1 MQTLT
6 MIAQVLAAL
15 SILVLIHE
23 LGHFLA
29 AKLFKIKVDKFYL
42 FFDFLFPVP
51 SLLNFAIFKF
61 KRGDTEYG
69 LGWFPMGGY
78 VQINGMVDENMG
90 NQDLTKPAEPWEF
103 RSKPAWQRFI
113 VMIGGIT
120 MNIILGILIFAF
132 WLKVYKG
139 GYPPMSEVKNGI
151 YAYELGREVG
161 LKTGDKII
169 AVNGKPL
176 ERATDLA
183 SLKIFFG
190 AVLTIERDGK
200 IVTVDLPDEMFQ
212 KFSGAKDRFVA
223 LENYPFYVDSILP
236 ETGAAKAG
244 IQSKDRFLSVNN
256 VAVNSFGAFRE
267 SLLSNK
273 EKTIAIS
280 VLRGDDT
287 LKLNALVTKEATL
300 GFIPKVQEGYEI
312 AVKPYTIAEAFYYGT
327 KDGFEAIYFNAVG
340 LGKIFTGKVKASESV
355 QSPIGIA
362 QIYGGKWQ
370 WDRFWY
376 LTGLISFILAF
387 MNILPIP
394 ALDGGHVVFIII
406 EVIQGKPV
414 SEKVLEW
421 AQMAGMVLLLGLMVF
436 AFGNDIYK
444 ELIK

>member
-1 MQTLT
+1 MEQ
-6 MIAQVLAAL
+6 
-15 SILVLIHE
+15 LVMAGQLLLGLGLLVFIHE
-23 LGHFLA
+23 LGHYLA
-29 AKLFKIKVDKFYL
+29 ARAFGIRVEKFYI
-42 FFDFLFPVP
+42 FFDFGGYK
-51 SLLNFAIFKF
+51 IFSKQI
-61 KRGDTEYG
+61 GETEYG
-69 LGWFPMGGY
+69 IGWFPLGGY
-78 VQINGMVDENMG
+78 VKIAGMIDESVDKEFLNRA
-90 NQDLTKPAEPWEF
+90 PEPWEF

-244 IQSKDRFLSVNN
+244 IIAKDRFLSVNN

-362 QIYGGKWQ
+362 KIYGGKWQ

>member
-1 MQTLT
+1 MEQ
-6 MIAQVLAAL
+6 
-15 SILVLIHE
+15 LVMAGQLLLGLGLLVFIHE
-23 LGHFLA
+23 LGHYLA
-29 AKLFKIKVDKFYL
+29 ARAFGIRVEKFYI
-42 FFDFLFPVP
+42 FFDFGGYK
-51 SLLNFAIFKF
+51 IFSKQI
-61 KRGDTEYG
+61 GETEYG
-69 LGWFPMGGY
+69 IGWFPLGGY
-78 VQINGMVDENMG
+78 VKIAGMIDESVDKEFLNRA
-90 NQDLTKPAEPWEF
+90 PEPWEF

-312 AVKPYTIAEAFYYGT
+312 AVKPYTISEAFYYGT

-362 QIYGGKWQ
+362 KIYGGKWQ